1 MAKAIRMQASMYM
14 NRSYPVPQHDFI
26 HCEVQI
32 APGKKVFHRENNMIL
47 AILGPLKE
55 IYKATENFTLLAL
68 LSEISGEHKKNFG
81 LHHQ

>member
-1 MAKAIRMQASMYM
+1 MS
-14 NRSYPVPQHDFI
+14 
-26 HCEVQI
+26 
-32 APGKKVFHRENNMIL
+32 L

-68 LSEISGEHKKNFG
+68 LSEISGEHRKNFG